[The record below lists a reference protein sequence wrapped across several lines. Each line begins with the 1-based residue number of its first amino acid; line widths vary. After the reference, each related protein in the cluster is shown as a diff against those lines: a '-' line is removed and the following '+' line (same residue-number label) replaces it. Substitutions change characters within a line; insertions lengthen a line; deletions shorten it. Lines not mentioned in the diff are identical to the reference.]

1 LAGAAERRAARRCP
15 LWKDTIAASNFAN
28 RQNDPN
34 CHKSGK
40 FDTLPL
46 IIERNMSFVALIA
59 TGGFDADDNAIT
71 VSHRG

>member
-1 LAGAAERRAARRCP
+1 MPAVERNDRRIEFRP
-15 LWKDTIAASNFAN
+15 RAN

-40 FDTLPL
+40 FDTLPVIMEAQREL
-46 IIERNMSFVALIA
+46 RGSDRSRR
-59 TGGFDADDNAIT
+59 GFEADGNAIT